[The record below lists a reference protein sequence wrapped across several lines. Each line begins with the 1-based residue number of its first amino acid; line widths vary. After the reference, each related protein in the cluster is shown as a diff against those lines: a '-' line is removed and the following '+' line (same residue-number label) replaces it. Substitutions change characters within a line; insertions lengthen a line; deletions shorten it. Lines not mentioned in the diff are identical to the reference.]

1 MRRDTVNSRFSNT
14 YSRRD
19 SYVQRRDTVNSRMSN
34 TYGYRETIMERRDSV
49 ASGDSNRS
57 SLFNKFLGR
66 TSVYQKMAEVSRKN
80 SVVFRSGRTEDD
92 NDAFSE
98 VNSKSGSRKSTLI

>member
-1 MRRDTVNSRFSNT
+1 MRRDTVSSRLSNT

-49 ASGDSNRS
+49 GSNDSKS
-57 SLFNKFLGR
+57 SLFNKFLNR
-66 TSVYQKMAEVSRKN
+66 KSVYQKIADNSRKN
-80 SVVFRSGRTEDD
+80 TVI
-92 NDAFSE
+92 
-98 VNSKSGSRKSTLI
+98 SR

>member
-1 MRRDTVNSRFSNT
+1 
-14 YSRRD
+14 
-19 SYVQRRDTVNSRMSN
+19 MSN

-49 ASGDSNRS
+49 TSGDSNRS
-57 SLFNKFLGR
+57 RLFNKFLGR

-80 SVVFRSGRTEDD
+80 SVVSRSGRTEED
-92 NDAFSE
+92 NDALSE

>member
-19 SYVQRRDTVNSRMSN
+19 SNVQRRDTVNSRMSN
-34 TYGYRETIMERRDSV
+34 TYGYGYRETIMERRDSV

-80 SVVFRSGRTEDD
+80 SVVSRGGRTRED
-92 NDAFSE
+92 NDTFP
-98 VNSKSGSRKSTLI
+98 